1 MMVPV
6 VPMEL
11 TKCVIEP
18 PVCCQISGP
27 VPVRWAWGL
36 SGLANWSSTRPSPRA
51 CMASARSR
59 APSMPCCWLTS
70 SNRAP

>member
-11 TKCVIEP
+11 TKWVMLP

-27 VPVRWAWGL
+27 VLW
-36 SGLANWSSTRPSPRA
+36 
-51 CMASARSR
+51 
-59 APSMPCCWLTS
+59 
-70 SNRAP
+70 